1 MMRGRRHLVR
11 IGIAGIERP
20 EQPSR
25 IDIEAA
31 DHARRDAIGIVV
43 DHRSADDQ
51 NLVRDDGR
59 RGALVEAECLD
70 LAALLEIDLSLVAE
84 TLARHAALRI
94 EREHPS
100 VVARYENAPRAI
112 ARRGRTVGTPGAG

>member
-59 RGALVEAECLD
+59 RGALVEADCLD
-70 LAALLEIDLSLVAE
+70 LASLLEIDLPMLAE
-84 TLARHAALRI
+84 TLAGLAALRI
-94 EREHPS
+94 QREHPS
-100 VVARYENAPRAI
+100 VIRRYANAA
-112 ARRGRTVGTPGAG
+112 GTI